1 MKEKL
6 KVIGQGSLNGKK
18 YGNVKIDEEIPIV
31 FTYDKILDQ
40 FSVNGQWEIPFHRNN
55 ENMKISYSN
64 KLKDFYYEIK
74 NLRNYLTEIQKF
86 ESSESTRIIEKE
98 LLNVIEDLK
107 K

>member
-55 ENMKISYSN
+55 ENTKISYSN